1 MGAMTLGATEAGR
14 EEGKTNAAE
23 AGDPTKAKNAEEEQ
37 KGEKAQPAAAAA
49 KEAVEKQE
57 EGGNAGPSGNPAPE
71 DAKAGAQGNPAEA
84 KVDTDA
90 QEPSAKKAKVDTDAK
105 EENPVGNKP
114 IGESG
119 GGGGGADGG
128 GVEAK
133 TETPAAADAGAAPA
147 QGEKKEGGTGES
159 AEEKK
164 ADPNATATPNPNA
177 ANAGAAANAANNN
190 GKAPPTGANNGNNGN
205 QGVGKTGDNMGG
217 QKRAEIY
224 TYGSKDMVYALA
236 WSVRKDKKFRLAAG
250 SFVEE
255 YVNKVDILY
264 LDETKGELGLGP
276 SALSFNHPFPATKI
290 MFMPE
295 KGTGMPDLLATSSDY
310 LRIYN
315 LDDSKEADSSVEI
328 KSILTNSSN
337 SEFCAPLTS
346 FDWNEDDLNKIG
358 TSSIDT
364 TCTIWDIEKE
374 CVDTQLIAHDREVYD
389 IAWGGAGVFASVS
402 ADGSV
407 RVFDLR

>member
-1 MGAMTLGATEAGR
+1 M
-14 EEGKTNAAE
+14 
-23 AGDPTKAKNAEEEQ
+23 
-37 KGEKAQPAAAAA
+37 
-49 KEAVEKQE
+49 
-57 EGGNAGPSGNPAPE
+57 
-71 DAKAGAQGNPAEA
+71 
-84 KVDTDA
+84 
-90 QEPSAKKAKVDTDAK
+90 
-105 EENPVGNKP
+105 GNKP